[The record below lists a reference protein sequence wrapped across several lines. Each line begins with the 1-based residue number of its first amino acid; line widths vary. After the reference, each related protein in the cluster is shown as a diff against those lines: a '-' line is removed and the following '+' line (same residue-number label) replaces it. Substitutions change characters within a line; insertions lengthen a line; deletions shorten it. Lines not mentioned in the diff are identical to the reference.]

1 MKIVIVGDG
10 KMGFTL
16 TRHLSEEGHD
26 VTVIDHN
33 AEILERTGD
42 ILDVACLRG
51 DGISLAVLAEAGAD
65 ECDLLIAVTSRDE
78 VNIICCMLARKL
90 GARHTIARVR
100 NPEYAKSLFFIREE
114 LGLSM
119 LINPEMDAATEIF
132 RLLRFPTALKI
143 DFLAKGRVE
152 LLTFRLTADSPLA
165 GKALHALKSRVLVCT
180 VQRDGAVYIPDGDF
194 VLQGGDTISVTASP
208 KDVAAF
214 FHTTGIRGQKIKS
227 VMIVGGGKISFYL
240 ARLLCESG
248 LQVKILEKDKE
259 RCDLLSELLPR
270 AMVIC
275 GDGSDQKLLMEEDLD
290 RTDALVALTNMDEEN
305 VIISMFATLHEVG
318 KVIAKINHISLDKIL
333 EKSGVDCTVTPHL
346 ISSNQIVQYV
356 RAMQNSRGNGVESMV
371 RLGSGAVEALE
382 FHVKESFE
390 ACDVSLKTLALKK
403 ELLIASIIRGGKVIY
418 PTGSDCIRA
427 GDNVIVITMR
437 QRLEDLNDILL

>member
-51 DGISLAVLAEAGAD
+51 DGISLAILAEAGAD
-65 ECDLLIAVTSRDE
+65 EADLLIAVTSRDE

-152 LLTFRLTADSPLA
+152 LLTFRLAPDSPLA
-165 GKALHALKSRVLVCT
+165 GHALHTLKSRVLVCT
-180 VQRDGAVYIPDGDF
+180 AQRDGDCLLY
-194 VLQGGDTISVTASP
+194 TSP
-208 KDVAAF
+208 
-214 FHTTGIRGQKIKS
+214 S
-227 VMIVGGGKISFYL
+227 
-240 ARLLCESG
+240 
-248 LQVKILEKDKE
+248 
-259 RCDLLSELLPR
+259 PR
-270 AMVIC
+270 
-275 GDGSDQKLLMEEDLD
+275 D
-290 RTDALVALTNMDEEN
+290 
-305 VIISMFATLHEVG
+305 
-318 KVIAKINHISLDKIL
+318 
-333 EKSGVDCTVTPHL
+333 
-346 ISSNQIVQYV
+346 
-356 RAMQNSRGNGVESMV
+356 
-371 RLGSGAVEALE
+371 
-382 FHVKESFE
+382 
-390 ACDVSLKTLALKK
+390 
-403 ELLIASIIRGGKVIY
+403 
-418 PTGSDCIRA
+418 
-427 GDNVIVITMR
+427 
-437 QRLEDLNDILL
+437 